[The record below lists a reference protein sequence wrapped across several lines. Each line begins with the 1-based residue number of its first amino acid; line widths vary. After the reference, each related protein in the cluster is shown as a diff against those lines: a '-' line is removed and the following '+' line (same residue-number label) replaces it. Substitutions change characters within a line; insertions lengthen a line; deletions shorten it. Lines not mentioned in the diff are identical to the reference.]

1 MAHEIHQVVGLA
13 AGQVEVYKWVV
24 ATYDNKSEADQHT
37 EFLQELYNQV
47 EARDRELQTNAPAGP
62 LLTKLSQGHPYDP
75 GFPREA
81 GVHVLYKTVTHTLR
95 SRTPVAPA
103 GVQSALAKFLA
114 D

>member
-1 MAHEIHQVVGLA
+1 MAIEIHQVLGLA

-24 ATYDNKSEADQHT
+24 ATYDNKHEADQHT
-37 EFLQELYNQV
+37 QFLQELYEQL
-47 EARDRELQTNAPAGP
+47 EARDREMQPNAPAGP
-62 LLTKLSQGHPYDP
+62 LLTRLSQGHPYDP

-103 GVQSALAKFLA
+103 GVQSALDKFLA
-114 D
+114 G